1 MPLAAQISG
10 QSETPM
16 VDETTLALYW
26 LRGRFRSPVT
36 CIQADGTRVE
46 LEEAIVVRKGA
57 KLSGMPTLRITFF
70 GIDLPDATKCFNL
83 IVPDLP
89 DRRGSINVTYRSSKR
104 KDRGMHDFQR
114 AVKNK
119 TLEYQIVAGTLRI
132 REVGQHE
139 SQAQVVRFDDDYPLR
154 VSTVIRRSDNAK
166 LLAQYLGEGPDPRR
180 RLRFQLEGP
189 MEFRLD
195 QSFIEDERRWR

>member
-1 MPLAAQISG
+1 
-10 QSETPM
+10 M
-16 VDETTLALYW
+16 VDETTLALFW

-36 CIQADGTRVE
+36 CMRADGTRVE
-46 LEEAIVVRKGA
+46 LEESIVVREGA

-83 IVPDLP
+83 IVSDLP

-104 KDRGMHDFQR
+104 KDRGMHDFKR
-114 AVKNK
+114 AVKSK
-119 TLEYQIVAGTLRI
+119 TLEYQIVGGTLRI
-132 REVGQHE
+132 REVGQDE

-154 VSTVIRRSDNAK
+154 VSSVIHRSDSAK
-166 LLAQYLGEGPDPRR
+166 LLAQYRGEGPDLRR